1 MQINWFTLGAQ
12 IVNFLILL
20 LLLQRFLYGPIVKA
34 MEDREALIASRL
46 EDAEEKRGEAEKEA
60 ERYRQQQQEL
70 KREQERISARAEEE
84 VAEHRKKL
92 LEKVR
97 AEAEDTEKHW
107 HEAIQ
112 RERDRFLRDL
122 RERASEQVVDMLRQ
136 ALLDLA
142 DADLEQQ
149 MVDVFIQR
157 LRELGGPDK
166 QAMAESIQ
174 KSGGQ
179 VVIRSAFAIPEE
191 ARKTLVDVVAD
202 RILDGNEIQA
212 RFERSPDIICGIEL
226 QADGRRVAWSIE
238 DYLESVEEHVTQT
251 LEQELTVQTAGKEAE
266 A

>member
-1 MQINWFTLGAQ
+1 VQISWFTLGAQ

-20 LLLQRFLYGPIVKA
+20 FLLQRFLYGPIVKA
-34 MEDREALIASRL
+34 MEDRETLIASRL

-70 KREQERISARAEEE
+70 KLEEERISARAEKE
-84 VAEHRKKL
+84 VAEQRKKL

-112 RERDRFLRDL
+112 EERDRFLRDL

-149 MVDVFIQR
+149 MVDVFTER
-157 LRELGGPDK
+157 LGELGGPDK
-166 QAMAESIQ
+166 QDVAESIQ
-174 KSGGQ
+174 KSGGR
-179 VVIRSAFAIPEE
+179 VVIRSAFSIPEE
-191 ARKTLVDVVAD
+191 ARKTLVEIVVD
-202 RILDGNEIQA
+202 RILDGSEVQV
-212 RFERSPDIICGIEL
+212 RFEVSPDIICGIEL
-226 QADGRRVAWSIE
+226 QADGRLVAWSIE
-238 DYLESVEEHVTQT
+238 DYLDSVEEHVRQT
-251 LEQELTVQTAGKEAE
+251 LEQELTVQTAGEEIEA
-266 A
+266 

>member
-12 IVNFLILL
+12 IVNFLVLL

-46 EDAEEKRGEAEKEA
+46 EDADEKRNEADKEA
-60 ERYRQQQQEL
+60 EQYRQQQQEL

-92 LEKVR
+92 LEEMR
-97 AEAEDTEKHW
+97 AEAEDTEKRW

-112 RERDRFLRDL
+112 NERDRFLRDL
-122 RERASEQVVDMLRQ
+122 RQRASEQVVDMLRQ
-136 ALLDLA
+136 ALMDLA

-149 MVDVFIQR
+149 MVVVFIQR
-157 LRELGGPDK
+157 LRELGGRDK
-166 QAMAESIQ
+166 QAVADSIQ

-179 VVIRSAFAIPEE
+179 VVIRSAFTIPEE
-191 ARKTLVDVVAD
+191 ARKMLVGVVAE
-202 RILDGNEIQA
+202 RILDGSDIQA
-212 RFERSPDIICGIEL
+212 RFERSPDMICGIEL
-226 QADGRRVAWSIE
+226 QADGRLVSWSIE

-251 LEQELTVQTAGKEAE
+251 LEQQLRVETAGKEAE
-266 A
+266 L

>member
-20 LLLQRFLYGPIVKA
+20 FLLQRFLYGPIVKA
-34 MEDREALIASRL
+34 MEDREARIASRL

-92 LEKVR
+92 LEEVR
-97 AEAEDTEKHW
+97 AEAEETEKRW
-107 HEAIQ
+107 HGAIQ

-122 RERASEQVVDMLRQ
+122 RQRTSEQVVDMLRQ

-157 LRELGGPDK
+157 LRELGGPEK
-166 QAMAESIQ
+166 QAVAESIQ

-179 VVIRSAFAIPEE
+179 VVIRSAFTISEE

-202 RILDGNEIQA
+202 RILDGNDIQA

-251 LEQELTVQTAGKEAE
+251 LEQELTVQTTGKEPE